1 MTDVSGADAGAP
13 DPTIDTEAPVQLA
26 DLEAEAAAEV
36 ASKQKRVDKA
46 RAELEA
52 AEAAVGA

>member
-1 MTDVSGADAGAP
+1 MADEGAAEAGAG
-13 DPTIDTEAPVQLA
+13 DATVDTEAPVQLA

-36 ASKQKRVDKA
+36 ASKQKRVEKA